1 MIVNHLSLLYIKDT
15 LELAHPELFLY
26 THMKLF
32 WPFMKKCLLLIILP
46 FQKSNNPGHNLRSL
60 SPIPDCSS
68 ADERDYDITPR
79 RGHPKVS
86 GFFFTN
92 SKRKGKKVS
101 CTYIQFNMCPSLIK
115 KPLLS
120 PHFNDNL
127 QAWKLCRNLHANPL
141 SFAL

>member
-1 MIVNHLSLLYIKDT
+1 MIVNNHVSLLYIKDT
-15 LELAHPELFLY
+15 LELAHPELDFFY

-32 WPFMKKCLLLIILP
+32 WPFMKKCLSLIIFP

-86 GFFFTN
+86 GFFYAYF
-92 SKRKGKKVS
+92 KKEKERK
-101 CTYIQFNMCPSLIK
+101 
-115 KPLLS
+115 
-120 PHFNDNL
+120 
-127 QAWKLCRNLHANPL
+127 
-141 SFAL
+141 